1 MTRYGW
7 SHRYVAL
14 VGEGA
19 GSDREGEVM
28 VAGEELKGQI
38 PPYCVIAAGEEE
50 DRVGGVVEVILW
62 VASSK
67 RIIL

>member
-38 PPYCVIAAGEEE
+38 PPYCELLLQEK
-50 DRVGGVVEVILW
+50 RKVGWGVWL
-62 VASSK
+62 
-67 RIIL
+67 R